1 MIALVIFIGLLVVAA
16 VFVAILV
23 VMFVVAVV
31 RYRKGKLTK
40 EELDASSRKVKNT
53 LRKKYYAWRN
63 SPTWYDRTFGY
74 R

>member
-1 MIALVIFIGLLVVAA
+1 MIAFLLFIGFLAVSA
-16 VFVAILV
+16 VFVAVLV
-23 VMFVVAVV
+23 VMFIVAVV

-40 EELDASSRKVKNT
+40 EELETSSRKVKNA

-63 SPTWYDRTFGY
+63 SPTWYDRMFGY